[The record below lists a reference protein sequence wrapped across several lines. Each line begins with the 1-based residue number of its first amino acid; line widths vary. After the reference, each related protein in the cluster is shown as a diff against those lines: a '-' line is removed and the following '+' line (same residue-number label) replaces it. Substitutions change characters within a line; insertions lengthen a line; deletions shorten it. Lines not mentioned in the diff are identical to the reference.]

1 MTKKQALTKLK
12 TLFRNPS
19 LPTSK
24 LQAIRVLYSE
34 IKALTTLDNTQIPAD
49 LEAKVAAL

>member
-1 MTKKQALTKLK
+1 MTKKQALIKLK

-24 LQAIRVLYSE
+24 LQVLRQLYSE
-34 IKALTTLDNTQIPAD
+34 IKNLETLDDAKIPAS
-49 LEAKVAAL
+49 LEARVASL